1 MTPGTTPSL
10 GITWQ
15 QPTFLLPLFCLC
27 SLLGSTQSLATAI
40 GLTAVVILL
49 TLVCNLLVFT
59 LSKWLP
65 ATTSTALWLMCA
77 ATLIALTQMLL
88 HAGFYELY
96 RQLGLFL
103 PMAAISC
110 LLLARHEMQRQQH
123 TLYDCLRRALLMSGG
138 YALAAVVL
146 GAGRELVGH
155 GSLFADAGVLL
166 GQWAAPLEMQLFRAD
181 MGFMMAVLA
190 PGAFIGLGLG
200 VALYNWLW
208 LHSKGTS
215 EEP

>member
-1 MTPGTTPSL
+1 MTPSTTPSL

-27 SLLGSTQSLATAI
+27 ALLGSTQSLATAI
-40 GLTAVVILL
+40 GLAAVVMLL
-49 TLVCNLLVFT
+49 TLACNLLVFA
-59 LSKWLP
+59 LSRWLP
-65 ATTSTALWLMCA
+65 ETTSTALWLMCA
-77 ATLIALTQMLL
+77 ATLIALVQLLL

-110 LLLARHEMQRQQH
+110 LLLARPEMQRQQH
-123 TLYDCLRRALLMSGG
+123 TLYECLRRALLMSGG

-155 GSLFADAGVLL
+155 GSLFAGAGVLL
-166 GQWAAPLEMQLFRAD
+166 GRWTIPLEMQLFRAD
-181 MGFMMAVLA
+181 MGFMLAVLA

-208 LHSKGTS
+208 LHFKNRQH
-215 EEP
+215 E